1 MYSRTARKEEKR
13 KKKKK
18 LHFFRSICQRSLQEL
33 AAQEELVQFY
43 KSFWCSSHHLYHE
56 EE

>member
-1 MYSRTARKEEKR
+1 MYSRTARKKEKKE
-13 KKKKK
+13 KKNCTTSV
-18 LHFFRSICQRSLQEL
+18 LYVRRSLQEL
-33 AAQEELVQFY
+33 AAQEELAGFY

>member
-1 MYSRTARKEEKR
+1 MYSRTARKKEN
-13 KKKKK
+13 KKKNCTTSV
-18 LHFFRSICQRSLQEL
+18 LYVRRSLQEL
-33 AAQEELVQFY
+33 AAEEELAGFY

>member
-1 MYSRTARKEEKR
+1 MYSRTARKKEKKEEEKNCTTSVLYVR
-13 KKKKK
+13 
-18 LHFFRSICQRSLQEL
+18 RSLQEL
-33 AAQEELVQFY
+33 AAQEELARFY